1 VAKEKEADLIVMAT
15 HGRSGLSHILFGSVA
30 EKVVRKSTCPVLS
43 VRPPEHEFAM
53 P

>member
-1 VAKEKEADLIVMAT
+1 MAT

-43 VRPPEHEFAM
+43 IRPREHEFTM